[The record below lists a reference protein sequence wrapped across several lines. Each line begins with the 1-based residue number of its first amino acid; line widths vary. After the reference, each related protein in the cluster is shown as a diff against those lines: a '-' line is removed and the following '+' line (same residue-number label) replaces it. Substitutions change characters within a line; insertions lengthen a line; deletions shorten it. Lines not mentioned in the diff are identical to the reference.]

1 MDPDDVYVGGSMWEI
16 TLPRTIIIGE
26 EALEYLKTIEGRRA
40 LIVTDRV
47 IESLNFVERVEKN
60 LREAGLDVKV
70 FNEVEAEPSTE
81 SVYRCLEAVRE
92 HQPDWIIA
100 LGGGSSIDTAKA
112 VWVLYE
118 RPDVRID
125 EINPLTKLGLR
136 SKAKMIAIPTTSG
149 SGSEASWAI
158 VITDTR
164 EKRKME
170 LASREV
176 VSDIVILDP
185 EFTLSM
191 PPRLVADTGVDA
203 LANAIEGYVSRWRN
217 DISDVLAV
225 AAVKIIFNYL
235 PRSFKDSR
243 DREAREKMHYAAMLA
258 GAAFSN
264 SQIGIAHA
272 MGHAIGA
279 MFKIPHGRSVSP
291 VLITSIEY
299 NLKESENRYIE
310 LAQIIGIKEES
321 REKIIGKFIQ
331 KIRDLLKEVGEP
343 LTIREL
349 GMRREELDEKL
360 DELVDKAM
368 MSTGT
373 IANPRVPTREDYM
386 KLFIYA
392 YEGREVD
399 F

>member
-1 MDPDDVYVGGSMWEI
+1 MWEI
-16 TLPRTIIIGE
+16 TLPRTIVIAD
-26 EALEYLKTIEGRRA
+26 EASEYLKLIEGRKA
-40 LIVTDRV
+40 FIVTDRV
-47 IESLNFVERVEKN
+47 IVSLGFVDKIKSYLE
-60 LREAGLDVKV
+60 EAGLDVKI
-70 FNEVEAEPSTE
+70 FDEVEAEPSVE
-81 SVYRCLEAVRE
+81 NVLKCVEIVRE
-92 HQPDWIIA
+92 YQPDWIIA

-118 RPDVRID
+118 RPDVKID

-136 SKAKMIAIPTTSG
+136 NKAKMIAIPTTSG

-158 VITDTR
+158 VITDNK

-176 VSDIVILDP
+176 VPDIVILDP

-203 LANAIEGYVSRWRN
+203 LANAMEGYVSRWRN
-217 DISDVLAV
+217 DISDVLAI
-225 AAVKIIFNYL
+225 AAIKIIFTYL
-235 PRSFKDSR
+235 PRSFRDSR

-264 SQIGIAHA
+264 SQIGVAHA

-279 MFKIPHGRSVSP
+279 LFKIPHGRTISA
-291 VLITSIEY
+291 VLIPSIEY
-299 NLKESENRYIE
+299 NLREAGDRYIE
-310 LAQIIGIKEES
+310 LAQAVGIGGENYEEIL
-321 REKIIGKFIQ
+321 RKFIQ
-331 KIRDLLKEVGEP
+331 RIRELLIEVGEP
-343 LTIREL
+343 LTIRDL
-349 GMRREELDEKL
+349 GISREEFEKNL

-373 IANPRVPTREDYM
+373 IANPRIPSREDYVN
-386 KLFIYA
+386 LYRYA
-392 YEGREVD
+392 YEGRKID

>member
-1 MDPDDVYVGGSMWEI
+1 MWEI
-16 TLPRTIIIGE
+16 TLPRTIVIGE

-47 IESLNFVERVEKN
+47 IESLNFVSRVEKH
-60 LREAGLDVKV
+60 LREARLDVKI
-70 FNEVEAEPSTE
+70 FNKVEAEPSTE
-81 SVYRCLEAVRE
+81 SVFRCLEAVRE
-92 HQPDWIIA
+92 YQPDWIIA
-100 LGGGSSIDTAKA
+100 IGGGSTIDTAKA

-118 RPDVRID
+118 RPDVKID

-149 SGSEASWAI
+149 SGSEATWAI
-158 VITDTR
+158 VITDTK

-185 EFTLSM
+185 ELTLSM
-191 PPRLVADTGVDA
+191 PPRLAADTGIDA
-203 LANAIEGYVSRWRN
+203 LANAIEGYISRWRN
-217 DISDVLAV
+217 DISDVFAV
-225 AAVKIIFNYL
+225 AAVKMIFNYL
-235 PRSFKDSR
+235 PRSFRDPG

-279 MFKIPHGRSVSP
+279 VFKIPHGRSVSA

-299 NLKESENRYIE
+299 NLREIEDRLVE
-310 LAQIIGIKEES
+310 LAQAIGIKEES
-321 REKIIGKFIQ
+321 NVKMVEKFIQ
-331 KIRDLLKEVGEP
+331 KVGDLLREVGEP

-349 GMRREELDEKL
+349 GISREEFDDRL

-373 IANPRVPTREDYM
+373 IANPRIPTREDYM
-386 KLFIYA
+386 RLFMYA